1 MARYTVLQ
9 SGDFNAAEN
18 FGALAGDI
26 DRNGIVSGLALSNFD
41 SAAPSIDVAGGKTV
55 HVVDSQTA
63 EAELDDGTTI
73 SEQRDQVQLVCHV
86 DSQTV
91 SLTDG
96 TVNELYLDP
105 QPSSDD
111 SPQIESVTSG
121 PPPADAVKIGEVD
134 TSNDTVS
141 GQWNKIEDDGTLSFP
156 DADAANAALSS
167 LPDGVGVI
175 DRTNGVLIYDDKVS
189 AATLEAT
196 GSITDPEGNT
206 VTSLSDPVRVTEE
219 ASTFAENNITLTNN
233 KTKVKNGSVELGG
246 VSSTVTRPDDTD
258 TTSTSQSKGIVI
270 NPNTGVTEITV
281 KISSNT
287 SGVQDVSV
295 TDSNGDNLLAQK
307 TQGYTAGETVTFDVS
322 LNSGTDYN
330 IVCSNDGDSYT
341 AGRNNNASTPYTST
355 NCDIVSGT
363 SGALPSEGG
372 PFDASDTLNTIK
384 SVEAIGGDATTGDVL
399 VSFDSGTEDIEQ
411 YDLATF
417 QRTLDGE
424 TVTVDVEDSNGNVLK
439 SNISQDA
446 DISNIAT
453 LTDVQLRAN
462 LSRSNTANN
471 PTVDYLARRF
481 TR

>member
-41 SAAPSIDVAGGKTV
+41 SAAPSIDVADGKTV

-121 PPPADAVKIGEVD
+121 SPPADAVKIGEID

-175 DRTNGVLIYDDKVS
+175 DRTNGVLIYDDTVS
-189 AATLEAT
+189 AATFEAT
-196 GSITDPEGNT
+196 TSFTDPAGNT
-206 VTSLSDPVRVTEE
+206 YTGRVGKTTEQVQEDAIIWSDGYAPN
-219 ASTFAENNITLTNN
+219 FA
-233 KTKVKNGSVELGG
+233 GG
-246 VSSTVTRPDDTD
+246 
-258 TTSTSQSKGIVI
+258 
-270 NPNTGVTEITV
+270 N
-281 KISSNT
+281 
-287 SGVQDVSV
+287 
-295 TDSNGDNLLAQK
+295 
-307 TQGYTAGETVTFDVS
+307 
-322 LNSGTDYN
+322 
-330 IVCSNDGDSYT
+330 
-341 AGRNNNASTPYTST
+341 
-355 NCDIVSGT
+355 
-363 SGALPSEGG
+363 
-372 PFDASDTLNTIK
+372 
-384 SVEAIGGDATTGDVL
+384 
-399 VSFDSGTEDIEQ
+399 
-411 YDLATF
+411 
-417 QRTLDGE
+417 
-424 TVTVDVEDSNGNVLK
+424 
-439 SNISQDA
+439 
-446 DISNIAT
+446 
-453 LTDVQLRAN
+453 
-462 LSRSNTANN
+462 
-471 PTVDYLARRF
+471 
-481 TR
+481 

>member
-63 EAELDDGTTI
+63 EAELDDGTTV

-86 DSQTV
+86 DSQSV

-121 PPPADAVKIGEVD
+121 SPPADAVKIGEVD

-189 AATLEAT
+189 AATLEADLST
-196 GSITDPEGNT
+196 HATELDEDYTIPAGRGTVISGSLSGSGSISGDG
-206 VTSLSDPVRVTEE
+206 
-219 ASTFAENNITLTNN
+219 NITIIEEGELRIPNGIITMWSGDITNVPDGWTLCDGTDGTPDLRNRFIAGAGDEYTVGQTGGEKEHQLTESEMPSHSHQYR
-233 KTKVKNGSVELGG
+233 KASA
-246 VSSTVTRPDDTD
+246 
-258 TTSTSQSKGIVI
+258 TTSPETFGSINVFKG
-270 NPNTGVTEITV
+270 NSDAQTTE
-281 KISSNT
+281 
-287 SGVQDVSV
+287 
-295 TDSNGDNLLAQK
+295 
-307 TQGYTAGETVTFDVS
+307 
-322 LNSGTDYN
+322 
-330 IVCSNDGDSYT
+330 
-341 AGRNNNASTPYTST
+341 
-355 NCDIVSGT
+355 
-363 SGALPSEGG
+363 
-372 PFDASDTLNTIK
+372 
-384 SVEAIGGDATTGDVL
+384 TGD
-399 VSFDSGTEDIEQ
+399 DQPHEN
-411 YDLATF
+411 
-417 QRTLDGE
+417 R
-424 TVTVDVEDSNGNVLK
+424 
-439 SNISQDA
+439 
-446 DISNIAT
+446 
-453 LTDVQLRAN
+453 
-462 LSRSNTANN
+462 
-471 PTVDYLARRF
+471 PRF
-481 TR
+481 YAMAYIMKV